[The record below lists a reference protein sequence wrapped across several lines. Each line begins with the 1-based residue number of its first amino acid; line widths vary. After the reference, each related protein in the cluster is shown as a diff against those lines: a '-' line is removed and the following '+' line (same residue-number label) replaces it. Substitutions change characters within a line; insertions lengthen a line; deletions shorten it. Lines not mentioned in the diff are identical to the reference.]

1 MKRMIMWLIGLL
13 VMVSTANA
21 QLRKGDLLV
30 GGNIGLTLD
39 IGSSES
45 VNGWGVV
52 SNSTDVDVT
61 FSLTPGVTYMLTD
74 NWYIGGEL
82 GVSVGPGTTST
93 FTLGP
98 SGGYYV
104 PFNKTIGMMNTV
116 GMGFGAVD
124 KDFAF
129 SFGYVPGLLIS
140 ISDKMYLSTSVG
152 SLGYNS
158 GSKSF
163 FISLLR
169 GASLGFYYVF

>member
-1 MKRMIMWLIGLL
+1 MF
-13 VMVSTANA
+13 N
-21 QLRKGDLLV
+21 
-30 GGNIGLTLD
+30 GNIGLTLN
-39 IGSSES
+39 IGESEGFS
-45 VNGWGVV
+45 DE
-52 SNSTDVDVT
+52 TDVDVT

-129 SFGYVPGLLIS
+129 SFGYVPGLIFS
-140 ISDKMYLSTSVG
+140 VSDKVYLSTSFG
-152 SLGYNS
+152 SGILLCVLTNCTIFRPMVPERVANVYPS
-158 GSKSF
+158 
-163 FISLLR
+163 SLRYPRTVPLET
-169 GASLGFYYVF
+169 FT

>member
-1 MKRMIMWLIGLL
+1 MWAIGLL
-13 VMVSTANA
+13 VMVSAANA
-21 QLRKGDLLV
+21 QLKKGDLLV
-30 GGNIGLTLD
+30 GGNIGLTLN
-39 IGSSES
+39 IGESEGFS
-45 VNGWGVV
+45 DE
-52 SNSTDVDVT
+52 TDVDVT
-61 FSLTPGVTYMLTD
+61 FSLTPGVNYMLTD

-82 GVSVGPGTTST
+82 GVSVGPGSTST

-104 PFNKTIGMMNTV
+104 PFNKTIGMMNT
-116 GMGFGAVD
+116 D

-163 FISLLR
+163 FINLLR

>member
-1 MKRMIMWLIGLL
+1 MIMWAIGLL
-13 VMVSTANA
+13 VMVSAANA
-21 QLRKGDLLV
+21 QLKKGDLLV
-30 GGNIGLTLD
+30 GGNIGLTLN
-39 IGSSES
+39 IGESEGFS
-45 VNGWGVV
+45 DE
-52 SNSTDVDVT
+52 TDVDVT
-61 FSLTPGVTYMLTD
+61 FSLTPG
-74 NWYIGGEL
+74 
-82 GVSVGPGTTST
+82 

-129 SFGYVPGLLIS
+129 SFGYVPGLIFS
-140 ISDKMYLSTSVG
+140 VSDKVYLSTSFG

-163 FISLLR
+163 FINLLR

>member
-1 MKRMIMWLIGLL
+1 MKRMIMWAIGLL
-13 VMVSTANA
+13 VMVLAANA
-21 QLRKGDLLV
+21 QLKKGDLIV
-30 GGNIGLTLD
+30 GGSVGLMLD
-39 IGSSES
+39 IGESES
-45 VNGWGVV
+45 VDFWGAPT
-52 SNSTDVDVT
+52 SSTDVDVT
-61 FSLTPGVTYMLTD
+61 FSLIPSVTYMLTD

-82 GVSVGPGTTST
+82 GLSVAPGGASM
-93 FTLGP
+93 FTIGP

-129 SFGYVPGLLIS
+129 SFGYVPGLIFS
-140 ISDKMYLSTSVG
+140 VSDKVYLSTSFG
-152 SLGYNS
+152 SLGYHS

-163 FISLLR
+163 FINLLR

>member
-1 MKRMIMWLIGLL
+1 MGHRP
-13 VMVSTANA
+13 VSD
-21 QLRKGDLLV
+21 G
-30 GGNIGLTLD
+30 
-39 IGSSES
+39 IGSQCPVEKRRPPR
-45 VNGWGVV
+45 WWKHR
-52 SNSTDVDVT
+52 SNETDVDVT

-82 GVSVGPGTTST
+82 GVSVGPGSTST

>member
-1 MKRMIMWLIGLL
+1 MKRMIMWAIGLL
-13 VMVSTANA
+13 VMVSAANA
-21 QLRKGDLLV
+21 QLKKGDLIV
-30 GGNIGLTLD
+30 GGNIGLTLN
-39 IGSSES
+39 IGESEGFS
-45 VNGWGVV
+45 DE
-52 SNSTDVDVT
+52 TDVDVT

-129 SFGYVPGLLIS
+129 SFGYAPGLLFS
-140 ISDKMYLSTSVG
+140 VSDKMYLSTSVG